1 MNWTFYTN
9 IISIVRL
16 LSPSLLTTGTI
27 KVKSKE
33 KLNQGTR
40 AISDINIETLKF
52 VLKIELSV
60 ISVPK

>member
-16 LSPSLLTTGTI
+16 LSPPLLTTGTI
-27 KVKSKE
+27 KLKSKE

-40 AISDINIETLKF
+40 AISDINI
-52 VLKIELSV
+52 LKIELSV

>member
-40 AISDINIETLKF
+40 AISDINI
-52 VLKIELSV
+52 LKIELSV

>member
-16 LSPSLLTTGTI
+16 LSPPLLTTGTI
-27 KVKSKE
+27 KLKSKE

-40 AISDINIETLKF
+40 AISDINI
-52 VLKIELSV
+52 LKIELSV
-60 ISVPK
+60 IFVPK

>member
-9 IISIVRL
+9 TISIVRL
-16 LSPSLLTTGTI
+16 LSPPLLTTGTI

-40 AISDINIETLKF
+40 AISDINI
-52 VLKIELSV
+52 LKIELSV

>member
-16 LSPSLLTTGTI
+16 LFPPLLTTGTI
-27 KVKSKE
+27 KLKSKE

-40 AISDINIETLKF
+40 AISDINI
-52 VLKIELSV
+52 LKIELSV

>member
-16 LSPSLLTTGTI
+16 LSPPLLTTGTI

-40 AISDINIETLKF
+40 AISDINI
-52 VLKIELSV
+52 LKIELSV